1 MAEKP
6 QIVLDEEVMR
16 FVLGAP
22 ATKRGRLLAQL

>member
-16 FVLGAP
+16 FVLVAP
-22 ATKRGRLLAQL
+22 ATKRRRLLAQ